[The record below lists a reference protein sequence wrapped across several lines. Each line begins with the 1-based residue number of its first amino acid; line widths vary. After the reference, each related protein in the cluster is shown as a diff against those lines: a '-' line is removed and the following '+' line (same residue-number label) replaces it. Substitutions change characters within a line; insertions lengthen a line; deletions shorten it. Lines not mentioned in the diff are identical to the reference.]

1 MRSHCVSTPIVHFHP
16 PPTQVLTHYPRK
28 MNELSYSLSDGDDEA
43 ADKKSGDEDEE
54 DDDEEGTCHVNRY

>member
-1 MRSHCVSTPIVHFHP
+1 MIHSDP
-16 PPTQVLTHYPRK
+16 PTAPTQVLTHYPRK

-54 DDDEEGTCHVNRY
+54 DDDEEGTRAM